1 MSNIFGKILFLC
13 VFCVAASS
21 PQNKAENIDLATAA
35 FAEKLDSGGDPRINF
50 TLNDGWRFSAADA
63 DGSEKRGLEAG
74 DWEMVNL
81 PHTWNA
87 RDAFDDVPGYRRGA
101 SWYRRDLPL
110 AANLKNKRIFLRFE
124 GANQVADV
132 YVNERF
138 VGRHTGGYTAFCFEI
153 TDFVKFDEANLV
165 AVKVDN
171 GFHPDIPPLTADFN
185 FYGGIY
191 RDVWL
196 TATGDVHFK
205 MTDFAST
212 GVQISTPQISAASA
226 TVSIR
231 GTIENSGAA
240 TRKIEVVSRVF
251 DAAGRELAAI
261 ISNAEIK
268 AKSETNF
275 AQTTEP
281 MANPKLWSPGSPYL
295 YTVKTTIRENGV
307 LLDEISNPLGF
318 RWFNFD
324 AEKGF
329 FLNGK
334 PLKLRG
340 TNRHQ
345 DYAGMGNAVP
355 DSIHVRDM
363 ELIKGAGYNFV
374 RLAHYPQDPSVLQA
388 ADRLGLLLWEE
399 IPLVNYITISPAFN
413 ENSAR
418 MLREMIRQH
427 RNHPSILMWGY
438 MNEIYLRVPK
448 ENEANIRQAT
458 VELARELDKIAHA
471 EDATRP
477 TAIAF
482 HGSDVYNAEGLG
494 EIADIIG
501 WNLYSGWYSKNF
513 ADFGTFIDEQHRRF
527 PSRPLI
533 ISEYGANGDRRLHST
548 APRRFDS
555 TMEYQRMFHESYLAQ
570 INARPFIA
578 GSALWNEFDF
588 GSETRGENMPGVN
601 NKGMFTFDRQP
612 KDVHYFY
619 RANLSEEPVLHIAAR
634 DWTRRAGTNLSP
646 GKIDV
651 YSNLAEVELFHNGV
665 SLGKKKIDDLHKAS
679 WDVRLSDGKNS
690 LVASGAKDK
699 AILHDSVAVDY
710 QLITVNS
717 QEIAVNVGSNAQF
730 IDESKTVWLADQ
742 PYTKGSFGFI
752 GNDAPAV
759 YGSQN
764 DKNVLNTPD
773 DPLFQTMQEG
783 LTAYRFDVPA
793 GDYEV
798 ELKFAETKVEKAGQ
812 RVFDV
817 KINHQT
823 MLEKLDLVKE
833 TGFQQAFVKRFQI
846 STAGG
851 IVIDFAAIQ
860 GKPILSAIRV
870 RRLS

>member
-1 MSNIFGKILFLC
+1 MNNIFGKILFLC
-13 VFCVAASS
+13 AFCVAASS
-21 PQNKAENIDLATAA
+21 PSSEAETVDLQIVS
-35 FAEKLDSGGDPRINF
+35 FNQKLDSIDERRINF
-50 TLNDGWRFSAADA
+50 TINDNWRFSAAD
-63 DGSEKRGLEAG
+63 GSEKREL
-74 DWEMVNL
+74 DDKKWETINL

-87 RDAFDDVPGYRRGA
+87 GDAFDDAPGYRRGA
-101 SWYRRDLPL
+101 GWYRRSLSL
-110 AANLKNKRIFLRFE
+110 ASNLKNKRIFLRFE
-124 GANQVADV
+124 GANQVAEV

-138 VGRHTGGYTAFCFEI
+138 AGRHAGGYTAFSFEI

-171 GFHPDIPPLTADFN
+171 SFNQDIPPLTADFN

-205 MTDFAST
+205 VTDFASP
-212 GVQISTPQISAASA
+212 GVRISTPQISAASGS
-226 TVSIR
+226 VNIR
-231 GTIENSGAA
+231 GTIENSSAA
-240 TRKIEVVSRVF
+240 ARKIEVITSVV
-251 DAAGRELAAI
+251 DAEGREIASTV
-261 ISNAEIK
+261 SNVEIK
-268 AKSETNF
+268 AASETDF
-275 AQTTEP
+275 AQTTKP
-281 MANPKLWSPGSPYL
+281 ISNPKLWSPDSPYL
-295 YTVKTTIRENGV
+295 YAVKTTIRENGKT
-307 LLDEISNPLGF
+307 LDDVSNPLGF

-355 DSIHVRDM
+355 DSTHVRDM
-363 ELIKGAGYNFV
+363 ELIKDAGYNFV
-374 RLAHYPQDPSVLQA
+374 RLAHYPQDSSVLQA
-388 ADRLGLLLWEE
+388 ADRLGLMIWEE

-413 ENSAR
+413 ENSAV

-427 RNHPSILMWGY
+427 RNHPSVIMWGY

-448 ENEANIRQAT
+448 ENEANIRRAT
-458 VELARELDKIAHA
+458 VALARELDKIAHA

-482 HGSDVYNAEGLG
+482 HGSEIYNTEGLG
-494 EIADIIG
+494 DIPNIVG
-501 WNLYSGWYSKNF
+501 WNLYSGWYSRSF
-513 ADFGTFIDEQHRRF
+513 EDFGKFIDDQHRRF
-527 PSRPLI
+527 PKRPLI
-533 ISEYGANGDRRLHST
+533 ISEYGANSDLRLHS
-548 APRRFDS
+548 ANPRRFDS
-555 TMEYQRMFHESYLAQ
+555 TTEYQRMFHESYLAQ

-588 GSETRGENMPGVN
+588 GSETRGENMPSVN

-619 RANLSEEPVLHIAAR
+619 KANFSNEPVLHIAAR
-634 DWTRRAGTNLSP
+634 DWRRRAGKNLSP
-646 GKIDV
+646 HQIDV

-665 SLGKKKIDDLHKAS
+665 SLGKKKPDDLHKAS
-679 WDVRLSDGKNS
+679 WDAVLRDGKNS
-690 LVASGAKDK
+690 FVARGVKDK
-699 AILHDSVAVDY
+699 LILTDSVNVDY
-710 QLITVNS
+710 QLVTVNS
-717 QEIAVNVGSNAQF
+717 KEIAVNVGSNAQF
-730 IDESKTVWLADQ
+730 IDESQTIWLADQ
-742 PYTKGSFGFI
+742 PYQTGGWGFV
-752 GNDAPAV
+752 GNNAPAV

-783 LTAYRFDVPA
+783 LTGYRFDVPA

-798 ELKFAETKVEKAGQ
+798 ELRFAETKFEQAGQ

-817 KINHQT
+817 KINGQT
-823 MLEKLDLVKE
+823 LLEKLDLVKE
-833 TGFQQAFVKRFQI
+833 IGWQYALTKRFQV
-846 STAGG
+846 TATSG
-851 IVIDFAAIQ
+851 IVIDFAPIQ
-860 GKPILSAIRV
+860 GKPILSGVRI
-870 RRLS
+870 RRL